1 VVQAEVLGVVM
12 DWIFNDPIYIH
23 FRSK

>member
-1 VVQAEVLGVVM
+1 MITFVLGVGM